1 MDIEAFYDADPR
13 RRASDEVS
21 FGRDWFDADGV
32 RWELNWVA
40 DTGEL
45 YVMREPS
52 EPVEM
57 DALGDAYI
65 QDLPTSELG
74 VKVLGVIEGRNEVH
88 EALTGWQ
95 DAMAA
100 RGGLDWVAERIAAVG

>member
-13 RRASDEVS
+13 RRASEEVS
-21 FGRDWFDADGV
+21 FGRDWLDADGV

-45 YVMREPS
+45 YLMREPS

-57 DALGDAYI
+57 DALGDSYI
-65 QDLPTSELG
+65 QDLPLSELG
-74 VKVLGVIEGRNEVH
+74 VRILGVLDGRDRVH
-88 EALTGWQ
+88 EVLTGWQ
-95 DAMAA
+95 DAMAGA
-100 RGGLDWVAERIAAVG
+100 GGLDWVAERVAAAG